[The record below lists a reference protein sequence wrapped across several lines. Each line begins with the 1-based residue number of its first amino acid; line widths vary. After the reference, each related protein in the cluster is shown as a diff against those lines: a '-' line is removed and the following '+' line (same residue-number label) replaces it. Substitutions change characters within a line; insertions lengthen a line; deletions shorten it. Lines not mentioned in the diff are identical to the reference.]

1 MDEWNAQDKA
11 ELRQLLES
19 RIYKRAVSE
28 SLGALWK
35 GRKGAV
41 TVEESALAHKYHE
54 GACDVLEGL
63 HLLAKVKAE
72 FAPSPGKLR
81 HDV

>member
-1 MDEWNAQDKA
+1 M
-11 ELRQLLES
+11 LLNS
-19 RIYKRAVSE
+19 PVYKRAVTE

-35 GRKGAV
+35 ARKGAS

-63 HLLAKVKAE
+63 YTLAAMKRE
-72 FAPSPGKLR
+72 FAPSAGKLR
-81 HDV
+81 HDA

>member
-1 MDEWNAQDKA
+1 MEEWNEHDKG
-11 ELRQLLES
+11 ELRMLLS
-19 RIYKRAVSE
+19 SAIYKRAVSD

-35 GRKGAV
+35 ARKAAS

-63 HLLAKVKAE
+63 HLLAAVKRE
-72 FAPSPGKLR
+72 FAPSPSKLR
-81 HDV
+81 HDA